1 MAIKGDPKQVG
12 LYLSGAPIP
21 VPDCNIILTQPKVR
35 DVVMFG
41 EDEFLV
47 ITNIFAHPENLTKEV
62 REGNSQL
69 GMLPDFQ
76 LLMMIFKNEPLIK
89 SSVDKL
95 FDLIFPDY
103 EIKFDD
109 SSILFLIEA
118 EEGKKKPC
126 GRITPFNFENLSNI
140 INDLFEPQNDQDK
153 DYNPANSKAA
163 EIAEKIKRGR
173 ERVAR
178 QKGED
183 GAHSLFGR
191 YTSILA
197 IGMQM
202 DVNVFYNY
210 TPFQLYDAFNR
221 YFAKVSSD
229 FYSKVATTPLMDVSK
244 MEEPDEWFRVLYK

>member
-1 MAIKGDPKQVG
+1 MAIKGDIKQVG

-109 SSILFLIEA
+109 SSILFLIEV

-140 INDLFEPQNDQDK
+140 INDLFEPQNDQEK

-173 ERVAR
+173 EKVAR

-244 MEEPDEWFRVLYK
+244 MEEPDEWFRALYK

>member
-1 MAIKGDPKQVG
+1 MAIKGDLKQVG
-12 LYLSGAPIP
+12 LYLSGLPIP
-21 VPDCNIILTQPKVR
+21 IADCNIILTQPKVK

-47 ITNIFAHPENLTKEV
+47 ITNIFAHPENLTNEV
-62 REGNSQL
+62 KEGNSQL
-69 GMLPDFQ
+69 GIMSDFQ

-89 SSVDKL
+89 DSVDKL

-103 EIKFDD
+103 EVKFEDT
-109 SSILFLIEA
+109 SLLFLKEQ
-118 EEGKKKPC
+118 EDGKKLPV
-126 GRITPFNFENLSNI
+126 GRVTPFNFEKLSNV
-140 INDLFEPQNDQDK
+140 INDLFEPQNEK
-153 DYNPANSKAA
+153 EKEYNPANSKAA

-173 ERVAR
+173 QKVA
-178 QKGED
+178 QQSND
-183 GAHSLFGR
+183 VAQSLFGR

-229 FYSKVATTPLMDVSK
+229 FYSKVATTPLMDTSK
-244 MEEPDEWFRVLYK
+244 MEEPEEWFRTLYK

>member
-1 MAIKGDPKQVG
+1 MAIKGDIKQVG

-21 VPDCNIILTQPKVR
+21 IPDCNIILTQPKVR

-47 ITNIFAHPENLTKEV
+47 ITNILAHPENLTKEV

-69 GMLPDFQ
+69 EIISDFQ
-76 LLMMIFKNEPLIK
+76 LLMMILKNEPLIK

-95 FDLIFPDY
+95 FELIFPDY

-109 SSILFLIEA
+109 SSILFLIEE

-126 GRITPFNFENLSNI
+126 GRITPFNFEFLSNI
-140 INDLFEPQNDQDK
+140 INDLFEPQNEQDK
-153 DYNPANSKAA
+153 DYNPVNQKAA
-163 EIAEKIKRGR
+163 EIAAKIKRGR
-173 ERVAR
+173 EKVAHQR
-178 QKGED
+178 DE

-202 DVNVFYNY
+202 DVNIFYNY

-244 MEEPDEWFRVLYK
+244 MEEPDEWFRTLYK